1 MVPLFPILLFFLTQK
16 LSLFNMLRVPL
27 IRDGERD
34 GDGGRFVVWGVTI
47 VLVRMLVLYLLPLYI
62 GQLTGLR

>member
-1 MVPLFPILLFFLTQK
+1 
-16 LSLFNMLRVPL
+16 MLRVPL